1 MWSIFGDIG
10 LLFIPTFGHT
20 AALSPPSG
28 QNIIFG
34 LRNSRVRWD
43 KNLRIFNASR
53 PVISPYLFT
62 SHLLPTI
69 AFLEESFLFLKW
81 ANPFSFIFIFSN
93 THFKFYS
100 KYKCQKLS
108 IQDMEQGFEFMNFE
122 T

>member
-43 KNLRIFNASR
+43 KSLRIFNASR

-81 ANPFSFIFIFSN
+81 ANPGLFFIYF
-93 THFKFYS
+93 HLFKHTFQILQQIQMS
-100 KYKCQKLS
+100 KIVHPGYGAG
-108 IQDMEQGFEFMNFE
+108 I
-122 T
+122 